1 MEKQIELLLQV
12 FANKDA
18 TLNETKE
25 ALLLLCNS
33 SLLLKDKKVI
43 TFEEWMEENFTKTH
57 LADIYRNKYTLCSY
71 RLPFLKDE
79 FNNINL

>member
-33 SLLLKDKKVI
+33 SLQLPY
-43 TFEEWMEENFTKTH
+43 TKTD
-57 LADIYRNKYTLCSY
+57 LWRAYQAGCLESVDDCVKYS
-71 RLPFLKDE
+71 FKDLKELQQDSLKWIE
-79 FNNINL
+79 RYTK